1 MSMEGGDGVGVEPGD
16 VGRLRGYWWRGVT
29 ATEEEALRGGHL
41 GGQGGAHG
49 AFALPGG
56 GDSRLCGS
64 KGRNQQRGSRGR
76 S

>member
-49 AFALPGG
+49 TL
-56 GDSRLCGS
+56 LL
-64 KGRNQQRGSRGR
+64 
-76 S
+76 